1 MELCEGQRN
10 PADDAS
16 RGFDP
21 RKETSNSR
29 WFTGPAFLGK
39 REELWPSYSEVTCV
53 RNNDLEIKKD
63 ENSMQYIQLMMYLRM
78 LKDESQ
84 LV

>member
-39 REELWPSYSEVTCV
+39 RE
-53 RNNDLEIKKD
+53 
-63 ENSMQYIQLMMYLRM
+63 
-78 LKDESQ
+78 
-84 LV
+84 